1 MKILLAEGICT
12 FMKSS
17 TMIIKR
23 VTHAHLDHLIP
34 LFDGYRVFY
43 KQASDPDNAKI
54 FLEER
59 LLKKDSVI
67 FIALDEE
74 GKGLGFTQLYPS
86 FSSVSMQRV
95 YILNDL
101 FVSQSARGK
110 GIGEALLQRAKEF
123 AIETSSKGLTL
134 ETAIDNPAQ
143 HLYER
148 LDWKKD
154 TEVFHYTWTA

>member
-1 MKILLAEGICT
+1 
-12 FMKSS
+12 
-17 TMIIKR
+17 
-23 VTHAHLDHLIP
+23 
-34 LFDGYRVFY
+34 
-43 KQASDPDNAKI
+43 
-54 FLEER
+54 
-59 LLKKDSVI
+59 VI